1 SAARNATVLS
11 TARMDSLPD
20 DCIFSLLKPNFSLS
34 KLIRLRAV
42 STKWKKIAQKIC
54 LSKTELHLLSAVLDM
69 VHVYKDADPYRLMKK
84 ADLRQLA
91 PNLLTPSKTAKAPKA
106 DEFISSLFPHVT
118 KLVCGLEDSGL
129 SSGLFAALL
138 VRQPGRPYHHQQA
151 ARE

>member
-1 SAARNATVLS
+1 LN
-11 TARMDSLPD
+11 
-20 DCIFSLLKPNFSLS
+20 
-34 KLIRLRAV
+34 
-42 STKWKKIAQKIC
+42 
-54 LSKTELHLLSAVLDM
+54 LLSAVLDM
-69 VHVYKDADPYRLMKK
+69 VNVYKDADPYRLMKK

-151 ARE
+151 AREAGAPAFLERLEFDAQVEASSLPRHHRH